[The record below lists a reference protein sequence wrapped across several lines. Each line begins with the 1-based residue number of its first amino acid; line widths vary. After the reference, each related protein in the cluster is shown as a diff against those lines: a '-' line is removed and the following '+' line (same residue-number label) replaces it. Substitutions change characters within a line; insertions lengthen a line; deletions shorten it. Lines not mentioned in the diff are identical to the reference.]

1 MANAPYQQSRAAL
14 RREYGSRVI
23 DASSKQSPLDTTP
36 SGKMARFA
44 QDPDTKKNVAGTY
57 RQDWK
62 KQFDPVLAA
71 PDVQQPMQSRVAMQN
86 PTINPIQKPF
96 AQGGPATPE
105 DLQSVIQSGG
115 AGTFKTPYGGSATI
129 KPLGL
134 LPETAAPDT
143 FTPFTTTGPLS
154 SFALPK
160 PTVLSSGSKWSRPAF
175 G

>member
-1 MANAPYQQSRAAL
+1 MRD
-14 RREYGSRVI
+14 RYGSRAI

-36 SGKMARFA
+36 SGKAARFA
-44 QDPDTKKNVAGTY
+44 QSPDIKDPAKAY
-57 RQDWK
+57 QMDWK
-62 KQFDPVLAA
+62 KQFQPVLTA
-71 PDVQQPMQSRVAMQN
+71 PGAQPMQSRIAIQN

-96 AQGGPATPE
+96 AQGGMASPE

-115 AGTFKTPYGGSATI
+115 SGTFKTLYGGSATI